1 MQLSRVINHTLFEI
15 IIGMKSP
22 TFYRQIAN
30 TLPTYH
36 QQSTVSQSTVGQ
48 QMSCRKLSFQKN
60 LNKSVGQLSVR
71 CWSTVGQLSANSRP
85 TDHQQSA
92 DRLPTVSRQITNS
105 RPTVGEGSCSS
116 QLHDKQSLIK
126 IVNALVFSRLYG
138 SSVWCNTSKKSIT
151 KLQNMQNSASCTI
164 TNTKKYDQTCNA
176 SFEAVGL
183 ENNTSDPKVKRCCC
197 GL

>member
-71 CWSTVGQLSANSRP
+71 CWSTVGQLLANSRL
-85 TDHQQSA
+85 TDRRESA

-105 RPTVGEGSCSS
+105 QPTVGERSCYSQLPSS
-116 QLHDKQSLIK
+116 Q
-126 IVNALVFSRLYG
+126 
-138 SSVWCNTSKKSIT
+138 
-151 KLQNMQNSASCTI
+151 
-164 TNTKKYDQTCNA
+164 
-176 SFEAVGL
+176 
-183 ENNTSDPKVKRCCC
+183 
-197 GL
+197 

>member
-48 QMSCRKLSFQKN
+48 QMACRKLSFQKN

-92 DRLPTVSRQITNS
+92 DRLPTVVRQITNS
-105 RPTVGEGSCSS
+105 RPTVSEGSCSS
-116 QLHDKQSLIK
+116 QLPDKQSDK
-126 IVNALVFSRLYG
+126 SCKCFSF
-138 SSVWCNTSKKSIT
+138 
-151 KLQNMQNSASCTI
+151 Q
-164 TNTKKYDQTCNA
+164 
-176 SFEAVGL
+176 
-183 ENNTSDPKVKRCCC
+183 
-197 GL
+197 

>member
-71 CWSTVGQLSANSRP
+71 CWSTVGQLSANRS
-85 TDHQQSA
+85 
-92 DRLPTVSRQITNS
+92 PTVSRQITNS

-116 QLHDKQSLIK
+116 QLPDKQSLIK

-151 KLQNMQNSASCTI
+151 KLQNVQNSASCTI